1 MRIATILLPVLMLGA
16 AVLPANAEEVNSVA
30 GHYQIRLRG
39 LGVLPDPE
47 GSKVFI
53 SGANIGGKTSLTD
66 SGVPEID
73 ATYFV
78 SEHFAVEA
86 IAATT
91 KHSASH
97 SVAGPLGSVW
107 LLPPTVTVQY
117 HLQPTD
123 PLFRPYVGVG
133 LNYTFFYN
141 AKSPLPGI
149 SYDDNAG
156 FALQAGADIPVGKD
170 GYFLNVDV
178 KKLFLGTT
186 LHAASGTVKGDVNID
201 PWIVGAG
208 VGIRF

>member
-1 MRIATILLPVLMLGA
+1 MRIASILLPVLMLGV
-16 AVLPANAEEVNSVA
+16 AVLPATAEEVNSVT
-30 GHYQIRLRG
+30 GHYQVRLRG
-39 LGVLPDPE
+39 LGILPDAE

-53 SGANIGGKTSLTD
+53 SGANIGGKTSLSD
-66 SGVPEID
+66 SAVPEID

-117 HLQPTD
+117 HLQPND

-141 AKSPLPGI
+141 AKSPLPGV

-186 LHAASGTVKGDVNID
+186 VHAAAGAVKADVNID

>member
-1 MRIATILLPVLMLGA
+1 MRTATILASMLLIGA
-16 AVLPANAEEVNSVA
+16 AAAPALAQDDTGLA
-30 GHYQIRLRG
+30 GHYQVRLRG
-39 LGVLPDPE
+39 LGVLPE
-47 GSKVFI
+47 SGGSKVFI
-53 SGANIGGKTSLTD
+53 SGANIGGTTD
-66 SGVPEID
+66 LSNSAVPEID
-73 ATYFV
+73 GTYFV
-78 SEHFAVEA
+78 SDHFAVEA

-133 LNYTFFYN
+133 LNYTIFYN

-156 FALQAGADIPVGKD
+156 FALQAGADIPVGRD

-178 KKLFLGTT
+178 KKIFLGTT
-186 LHAASGTVKGDVNID
+186 LHAASGVVKGDVNID
-201 PWIVGAG
+201 PLIVGAG